1 MHVSSRLLLSS
12 TALGAFILTAAAPAL
27 SADFTITNGT
37 TAGAQ
42 TLTNGQVG
50 TVNAGGT
57 VSSGSSVGVTMSGT
71 SNLTNNGTI
80 TTTSGRAIDNAA
92 AGAVLMVTSA
102 GLITTNTADA
112 FRVNVDSAV
121 TLTNSG
127 TIQVTGSGGQAIDWA
142 NITSKGNSLTNNA
155 LATISAAADDAVRLG
170 TNGSLT
176 NMGSIAA
183 TGGVGVVGTTGAS
196 INNSG
201 AITATGGDA
210 MRPGASSIVTN
221 SGTIS
226 ATPTLTAG
234 APSGSDGLDLR
245 SVTGMSI
252 TNTGLIQGRHGITGD
267 GLSAAP
273 SPGNTAA
280 TTFTVTN
287 NAGGVIGAV
296 NGSGLNI
303 DVSVLLPSKAID
315 PAAGIRSVLVVTN
328 AQGATIRGGV
338 MAGATNGDGDGIDTD
353 GILRLNNA
361 GDVFALGAKGVGSDS
376 LPNNPEAI
384 SIGGGSITNTITGR
398 IVGSAALADAPN
410 GDPTRAGNG
419 ILADNSSGGDAFAP
433 TTITNAGLI
442 QGKSGF
448 AAKIVGT
455 FDDTVT
461 NQAGGVMRGN
471 TTAAALQTGGG
482 NDSVTNAGT
491 IANSGSG
498 AALDLGDGNDTLT
511 LQNGANVNGDIDG
524 GAGTDTLILDLGPDG
539 RFDYT
544 GSILNF
550 ESARIIAGMF
560 YLNGGTLSLFGDHS
574 QDMDFLN
581 LVDNTRINGQRAS
594 YVFDG
599 TSTYITQVP
608 EPTGLA
614 LFATGLAGLLGLRRR
629 RA

>member
-1 MHVSSRLLLSS
+1 MRISAPML
-12 TALGAFILTAAAPAL
+12 AGAATLTMATPAL
-27 SADFTITNGT
+27 AQFTPAGTASIT
-37 TAGAQ
+37 TAITQPQFLNNASGTVTSTGAISASNASSAV
-42 TLTNGQVG
+42 TLTN
-50 TVNAGGT
+50 
-57 VSSGSSVGVTMSGT
+57 T
-71 SNLTNNGTI
+71 SALTNNGVLEQTATGIATI
-80 TTTSGRAIDNAA
+80 TISGKSTITNSGTIRQTNTGRAIDSNV
-92 AGAVLMVTSA
+92 AGAILTV
-102 GLITTNTADA
+102 TNTGQITAVSTDA
-112 FRVNVDSAV
+112 FRVNKDSSV
-121 TLTNSG
+121 SLTNSG
-127 TIQVTGSGGQAIDWA
+127 TIQVSNGGQALDWA
-142 NITSKGNSLTNNA
+142 AITTKSNVLLNQSTGI
-155 LATISAAADDAVRLG
+155 ISTVGEDAVRP
-170 TNGSLT
+170 
-176 NMGSIAA
+176 
-183 TGGVGVVGTTGAS
+183 GVGGTITNAGS
-196 INNSG
+196 
-201 AITATGGDA
+201 ITAT
-210 MRPGASSIVTN
+210 PTSGAT
-221 SGTIS
+221 
-226 ATPTLTAG
+226 
-234 APSGSDGLDLR
+234 PSGSDGIDMQGNANV
-245 SVTGMSI
+245 SVTNSGSI
-252 TNTGLIQGRHGITGD
+252 SGRHGITGD
-267 GLSAAP
+267 AG
-273 SPGNTAA
+273 TV
-280 TTFTVTN
+280 TTTLTVTN
-287 NAGGVIGAV
+287 NAGGTISGV

-303 DVSVLLPSKAID
+303 DSV
-315 PAAGIRSVLVVTN
+315 RTTTVVNVTN
-328 AQGATIRGGV
+328 AQGATIQGGV
-338 MAGATNGDGDGIDTD
+338 RSDATNGDGDGIDVD
-353 GILRLNNA
+353 GIANVTNA
-361 GDVFALGAKGVGSDS
+361 GDVLGRGAKGVGSDS
-376 LPNNPEAI
+376 LPNNPEAV
-384 SIGGGSITNTITGR
+384 SIGGGSVSNAATGR
-398 IVGSAALADAPN
+398 IIGDANVAGAD
-410 GDPTRAGNG
+410 TSRAGNG
-419 ILADNSSGGDAFAP
+419 VLVDNSSGGNAIAA

-442 QGKSGF
+442 EGKSGF

-482 NDSVTNAGT
+482 NDSVTNAGS